1 MKTVTWLALLG
12 SVLLMTSSC
21 CSCRRGPSKNNKPL
35 TETQWTLIQEDG
47 KLIQANDNY
56 YIIIG
61 SEEGRFNGRGD
72 CNSLMGSY
80 TLPAEGKIDFQ
91 GIAST
96 RAYCPDQAG
105 EDRFFRMLDEV
116 DSYEIDGNLLML
128 YTNGELTAIFEAKE
142 DFPK

>member
-1 MKTVTWLALLG
+1 MKTWIRIALLG
-12 SVLLMTSSC
+12 VVLWMAASC
-21 CSCRRGPSKNNKPL
+21 CSCRRGPSKQTAPL
-35 TETQWTLIQEDG
+35 TGTQWTLIQEDG
-47 KLIQANDNY
+47 KLIDADGNY

-61 SEEGRFNGRGD
+61 TEEGQFNGRGD

-96 RAYCPDQAG
+96 RAFCPNQAG
-105 EDRFFRMLDEV
+105 EDRFFKMLEEV

-128 YTNGELTAIFEAKE
+128 YTNGELTAIMEAQEKAQ
-142 DFPK
+142 